1 MARSSRPVFLNP
13 FQIQMPVGAIT
24 SIGHRVSG
32 VILAAGVPLG
42 VYLLA
47 QSLRDE
53 QGFERVLALLGHW
66 PVKGGATIV
75 TWALAHHIFAGI
87 RHLLSDFNV
96 GAPLRLARRSAY
108 LANIGGIAVALA
120 MAVLLW

>member
-13 FQIQMPVGAIT
+13 LQIQMPVGAIT
-24 SIGHRVSG
+24 SFGHRVSG
-32 VILAAGVPLG
+32 VILAAGVPFG

-53 QGFERVLALLGHW
+53 QGFERVLALLDYW
-66 PVKGGATIV
+66 PVKGGAILV
-75 TWALAHHIFAGI
+75 TWALTHHLFAGI

-96 GAPLRLARRSAY
+96 GSPLRLARRSAY
-108 LANIGGIAVALA
+108 LANIGGVAVALA
-120 MAVLLW
+120 TAVLLW